1 VIEALLPRTTGLVS
15 ATSSIVITGVV
26 VLVGLGG
33 GAVAVEIDGDT
44 ALVAVGVSTVVGFCE
59 ESVGGTVGPAR
70 DVSDIS
76 GGGVSVALAAEGV
89 INVAVSGAVSLVCGA
104 G

>member
-1 VIEALLPRTTGLVS
+1 MIEALLPRTTGLVS

-44 ALVAVGVSTVVGFCE
+44 ALVAVGVSKVVGFCE
-59 ESVGGTVGPAR
+59 ESVGETVVPAR
-70 DVSDIS
+70 GVSDIS
-76 GGGVSVALAAEGV
+76 GGGVGVALAAEGV
-89 INVAVSGAVSLVCGA
+89 TSVAVRGAVPLVCGA